1 MFVVVQNAD
10 TALTL
15 HGPRMPYFFL
25 AFGLVTFFV
34 QLGLAIAIYDDAAKI
49 KTSQQPLAIGPWLW
63 AWATLVGGVITV
75 GIYWFIYHS
84 KLRSDR
90 SDSIPPLP

>member
-1 MFVVVQNAD
+1 MELIILPI
-10 TALTL
+10 AL
-15 HGPRMPYFFL
+15 
-25 AFGLVTFFV
+25 VSFFV

-49 KTSQQPLAIGPWLW
+49 KTSQQPMEIGPWLW

-90 SDSIPPLP
+90 SDAIPPLP

>member
-1 MFVVVQNAD
+1 MFVVVRVAD
-10 TALTL
+10 TPLTL
-15 HGPRMPYFFL
+15 HGREMAYL
-25 AFGLVTFFV
+25 ILSIGLVSFFV
-34 QLGLAIAIYDDAAKI
+34 QLGLAVAIYADAATI
-49 KTSQQPLAIGPWLW
+49 KTGRQPLEIGPWLW
-63 AWATLVGGVITV
+63 AWATLIGGVVTV